1 LRAVRGAG
9 EAGPGFEE
17 RARSSAVMFST
28 GEFLAGQCRG
38 EVFRRE
44 AWRPFHSK
52 EGEMNG
58 TVDRPRNEKGQ
69 YLPRGGERSG
79 AAKAPP
85 RKRRARRAAPK
96 KTIKWTKEKEAVFFR
111 ELAMVCNVSAAL
123 RKAKLMGCSSLAYE
137 RRKTDA
143 RFRAA
148 WEEAIDQSYAM
159 LELEMLERVRFGD
172 DRPPPA
178 TEAERKLRTI
188 PTALA
193 LQLLKLYEN
202 RVKARAAAP
211 ATRVA
216 RGLTGAR
223 RVDRMAQRR
232 EFEAMLSDF
241 NRRMGGQ
248 G

>member
-1 LRAVRGAG
+1 MSG
-9 EAGPGFEE
+9 
-17 RARSSAVMFST
+17 
-28 GEFLAGQCRG
+28 
-38 EVFRRE
+38 
-44 AWRPFHSK
+44 K
-52 EGEMNG
+52 D
-58 TVDRPRNEKGQ
+58 DRTRNDKGQ
-69 YLPRGGERSG
+69 YVASGGGGEGSG
-79 AAKAPP
+79 GGGPAEPAEAGRPKPKAKPKAA
-85 RKRRARRAAPK
+85 
-96 KTIKWTKEKEAVFFR
+96 IQWTKEKEAVFFR
-111 ELAMVCNVSAAL
+111 ELAMVCNVSSAL
-123 RKAKLMGCSSLAYE
+123 RKAKLTGCSSLAYE

-178 TEAERKLRTI
+178 TEAEKRLRAI

-211 ATRVA
+211 AR
-216 RGLTGAR
+216 GAR
-223 RVDRMAQRR
+223 IAAAAAGRVDGAALRR
-232 EFEAMLSDF
+232 EISEMLSDF
-241 NRRMGGQ
+241 NRRMGGE

>member
-1 LRAVRGAG
+1 MS
-9 EAGPGFEE
+9 ET
-17 RARSSAVMFST
+17 M
-28 GEFLAGQCRG
+28 
-38 EVFRRE
+38 
-44 AWRPFHSK
+44 
-52 EGEMNG
+52 
-58 TVDRPRNEKGQ
+58 DRPRNGKGQ
-69 YLPRGGERSG
+69 FESLGGDRRGSS
-79 AAKAPP
+79 KT
-85 RKRRARRAAPK
+85 RARKAAAGRTAPK
-96 KTIKWTKEKEAVFFR
+96 ASIKWTKAKEAVFFR

-123 RKAKLMGCSSLAYE
+123 RKAKLAGCSSLAYE
-137 RRKTDA
+137 RRKTDV

-159 LELEMLERVRFGD
+159 LELEMLERVRVGD

-178 TEAERKLRTI
+178 TEAEKRLRSI

-211 ATRVA
+211 AKRTA
-216 RGLTGAR
+216 GAAM

-232 EFEAMLSDF
+232 EFLAMLSDF

>member
-1 LRAVRGAG
+1 MGW
-9 EAGPGFEE
+9 EE
-17 RARSSAVMFST
+17 RPRDAKGRF
-28 GEFLAGQCRG
+28 AG
-38 EVFRRE
+38 
-44 AWRPFHSK
+44 K
-52 EGEMNG
+52 
-58 TVDRPRNEKGQ
+58 VDGA
-69 YLPRGGERSG
+69 SG
-79 AAKAPP
+79 AAKPAP
-85 RKRRARRAAPK
+85 KARAAKRPK
-96 KTIKWTKEKEAVFFR
+96 PDKPAIKWTREKEAVFFR

-123 RKAKLMGCSSLAYE
+123 RKAKLSGCSSLAYE

-178 TEAERKLRTI
+178 TEAERKLRAI

-202 RVKARAAAP
+202 RVKARASAP
-211 ATRVA
+211 AKAPVRLTRE
-216 RGLTGAR
+216 RG
-223 RVDRMAQRR
+223 
-232 EFEAMLSDF
+232 EALRKRIEQKLSDF
-241 NRRMGGQ
+241 NRRMGGN